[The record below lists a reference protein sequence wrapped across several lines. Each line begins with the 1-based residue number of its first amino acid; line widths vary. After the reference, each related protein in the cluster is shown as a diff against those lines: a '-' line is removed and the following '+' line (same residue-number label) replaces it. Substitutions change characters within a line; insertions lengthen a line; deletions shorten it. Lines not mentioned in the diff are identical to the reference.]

1 MKTEFLKGLG
11 LEQEVIDK
19 IMAENGKDI
28 KAEQEKTTKAENE
41 RDNFKEQLNTATTEL
56 EKFKD
61 VKPEELQA
69 TIEKLQDDL
78 KAKDDEYAKKEAE
91 RVFTD
96 GLKESIQKAGGRN
109 AKAIMAMLDV
119 DSLKDSKNQSDDI
132 KTALDAIK
140 GTDAYLFGADEPIN
154 SPISSTTGTTGD
166 SALAAM
172 RAAAGLPPV
181 SEK

>member
-19 IMAENGKDI
+19 IMAENGRDI
-28 KAEQEKTTKAENE
+28 RTEQEKTTKAENE
-41 RDNFKEQLNTATTEL
+41 RDNFKEQLDTATTEL
-56 EKFKD
+56 DKFKD

-69 TIEKLQDDL
+69 TIEKLQSDL
-78 KAKDDEYAKKEAE
+78 QAKDDEYAAREAE

-96 GLKESIQKAGGRN
+96 SLKESIQEAGGRN

-119 DSLKDSKNQSDDI
+119 NSLKESKNQSDDI

-140 GTDAYLFGADEPIN
+140 ESDAYLFGADEPIN
-154 SPISSTTGTTGD
+154 SPISSTTGTAGD

-181 SEK
+181 AEK